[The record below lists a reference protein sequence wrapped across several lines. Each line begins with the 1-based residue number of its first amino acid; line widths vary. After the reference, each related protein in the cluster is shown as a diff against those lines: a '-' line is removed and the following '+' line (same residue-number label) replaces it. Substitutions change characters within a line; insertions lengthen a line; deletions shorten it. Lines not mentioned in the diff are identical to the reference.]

1 MTTPSS
7 DSSLGAQIRQAR
19 LDASLSLRALADQIK
34 RAPSYLNDI
43 EHNRRVPSEAVIK
56 DICAALDLDEDR
68 LLAAAGRVGEG
79 AEEFMKSQPIAGVL
93 LRTVSGAGTTSGAG
107 LNERDLK
114 KLLKAAEKMI
124 QDQDRDMD
132 K

>member
-1 MTTPSS
+1 MTTPRS
-7 DSSLGAQIRQAR
+7 DTSLGSQIRQAR
-19 LDASLSLRALADQIK
+19 LDAGLSLRALAEQIK

-43 EHNRRVPSEAVIK
+43 EHNRRVPSESVIK
-56 DICAALDLDEDR
+56 DICSALGMDEDR

-93 LRTVSGAGTTSGAG
+93 LRTVSGSGTVSGTG
-107 LNERDLK
+107 LGERDLK
-114 KLLKAAEKMI
+114 KLLKQAEKMI
-124 QDQDRDMD
+124 QDQDRDSD

>member
-1 MTTPSS
+1 MTTPRS
-7 DSSLGAQIRQAR
+7 DTSLGSQIRQAR
-19 LDASLSLRALADQIK
+19 LDAGLSLRALAEQIK

-43 EHNRRVPSEAVIK
+43 EHNRRVPSESVIK
-56 DICAALDLDEDR
+56 DICSALGMDEDR

-93 LRTVSGAGTTSGAG
+93 LRTVSGSGTVSGAG
-107 LNERDLK
+107 LGERDLK
-114 KLLKAAEKMI
+114 KLLKQAEKMI
-124 QDQDRDMD
+124 QDQDRDSD

>member
-1 MTTPSS
+1 MATPRS
-7 DSSLGAQIRQAR
+7 DTSLGSQIRQAR
-19 LDASLSLRALADQIK
+19 LDAGLSLRALAEQIK

-43 EHNRRVPSEAVIK
+43 EHNRRVPSESVIK
-56 DICAALDLDEDR
+56 DICSALGMDEDR

-93 LRTVSGAGTTSGAG
+93 LRTVSGSGTVSGAG
-107 LNERDLK
+107 LGERDLK
-114 KLLKAAEKMI
+114 KLLKQAEKMI
-124 QDQDRDMD
+124 QDQDRDSD